1 MSQKQFLALPVMNS
15 NFAEVRAKNR
25 YYVDKTP
32 YLKQVFSEDEAVDD
46 KSLIDGTTVL
56 LLTRPRRFGKT
67 MLMNMFEFFL
77 NINYEKPGDTSIQD
91 LFFKG
96 TKILEDQKFCKK
108 YMGQF
113 PVIAIT
119 LKGVKGPNFKQAYF
133 KLAELIVEKAKEFKF
148 LENSPALDEDDKAT
162 YAKLASKDYLKRADD
177 EAQSY
182 ATSAMASLAS
192 MLYKHFN
199 KQVYILIDEY
209 DVPLAKA
216 QEHGYHKDMVTL
228 MSSFLDFLKDPQK
241 DPEKD
246 TSIISKVVITGCLK
260 VAKNS
265 IFTGVNNLY
274 VNTVADQETEYT
286 GIIGFTKDETQ
297 KILKDYELDD
307 FSQTVKNYYDGY
319 KFYDKE
325 MFCPWDVVNFIRK
338 NFNLKQTGN
347 TDDIKAGNYWDNSS
361 SDSALG
367 EYLGYLTDID
377 NQKMQDLVDGKS
389 ISFKLNDSMNYDTL
403 SEHNSDDFWSL
414 LLHTGY
420 LTLDWEKTD
429 EAELS
434 KDSKTNKNVVA
445 RIPNLEILGCFDKN
459 IKARFSNVVK
469 KDNLALNIANA
480 LLEGNADFVQT
491 KLGPLLRSFVSVR
504 DTATKAPHENYY
516 HVFLNGIFTN
526 CKDNLGE
533 YHSNYESGDGYAD
546 ITFNNLGGTK
556 ACVIEIKVCKEKE
569 SRAKKADEAIE
580 QILEKHY
587 ADAIFEDEN
596 ITSVNAVG
604 IAFSGKNC
612 AVACKVIDAKQS

>member
-1 MSQKQFLALPVMNS
+1 MRKKTFLALPVTGET
-15 NFAEVRAKNR
+15 FADVREKNR

-32 YLKQVFSEDEAVDD
+32 YLKQVFSDDEAVDE

-67 MLMNMFEFFL
+67 MLMNMFESFL
-77 NINYEKPGDTSIQD
+77 KINPKEPGNITKHLNYFKDTRIFD
-91 LFFKG
+91 DKN
-96 TKILEDQKFCKK
+96 FCDK

-228 MSSFLDFLKDPQK
+228 MSSFLSFLKDPQR

-265 IFTGVNNLY
+265 IFTGVNNLK
-274 VNTVADQETEYT
+274 VNTVTSKIDKYT
-286 GIIGFTKDETQ
+286 GMIGFTKDETQ

-325 MFCPWDVVNFIRK
+325 MFCPWDVINFISK
-338 NFNLKQTGN
+338 NFSLKQTGN
-347 TDDIKAGNYWDNSS
+347 TDDIKPGNYWDKSS

-367 EYLGYLTDID
+367 EYLGYLTDSD
-377 NQKMQDLVDGKS
+377 NQKMQNLVNGKS
-389 ISFKLNDSMNYDTL
+389 ISFQLNDSMNYDTL
-403 SEHNSDDFWSL
+403 SEHKSDDFWSL

-420 LTLDWEKTD
+420 LTVDWEQTQK
-429 EAELS
+429 EELAKENN
-434 KDSKTNKNVVA
+434 KDIFV
-445 RIPNLEILGCFDKN
+445 RIPNLEILECFENN
-459 IKARFSNVVK
+459 ILDRFGKILS

-480 LLEGNADFVQT
+480 LLEGKVDYVQD

-516 HVFLNGIFTN
+516 HGFLNGIFTN

-533 YHSNYESGDGYAD
+533 YHSNYESGDGYPD

-569 SRAKKADEAIE
+569 SRAKKANEAIE

-596 ITSVNAVG
+596 ITSVNAIG

-612 AVACKVIDAKQS
+612 ALASKWLKAKQ

>member
-1 MSQKQFLALPVMNS
+1 MSKKTFLALPVTDS
-15 NFAEVRAKNR
+15 CFAEIRAKNR

-32 YLKQVFSEDEAVDD
+32 YLKAVFSDDEAVDE

-67 MLMNMFEFFL
+67 MLMNMFESFL
-77 NINYEKPGDTSIQD
+77 KINPKEPGNITKHLNYFKDTRI
-91 LFFKG
+91 F
-96 TKILEDQKFCKK
+96 EDKNFCDK

-182 ATSAMASLAS
+182 ATSSMASLAS

-265 IFTGVNNLY
+265 IFTGVNNLK
-274 VNTVADQETEYT
+274 VNTVTTENENLT
-286 GIIGFTKDETQ
+286 GIIGFTKEET
-297 KILKDYELDD
+297 LKTLQDYEMGD
-307 FSQTVKNYYDGY
+307 FAQVVKDNYDGY

-325 MFCPWDVVNFIRK
+325 MFCPWDVINFIDENFTK
-338 NFNLKQTGN
+338 NQKGQK
-347 TDDIKAGNYWDNSS
+347 DKVKAGNYWAGSS
-361 SDSALG
+361 SNTSLY
-367 EYLGYLTDID
+367 EYLGFLTDSD
-377 NQKMQDLVDGKS
+377 NQKMQNLVDGNS
-389 ISFKLNDSMNYDTL
+389 ISFILNESMNYDCL
-403 SEHNSDDFWSL
+403 SEHDTNDFWSL

-429 EAELS
+429 DNELT
-434 KDSKTNKNVVA
+434 KDNFSNKEVFV
-445 RIPNLEILGCFDKN
+445 RIPNLEIKKCFENDIQK
-459 IKARFSNVVK
+459 RFSSEFVK
-469 KDNLALNIANA
+469 LNLHNKLVDALSC
-480 LLEGNADFVQT
+480 GNQKETYDIFFDMLQ
-491 KLGPLLRSFVSVR
+491 KYVSIR
-504 DTATKAPHENYY
+504 DTATKAPLENYY
-516 HVFLNGIFTN
+516 HGFLNGIFT
-526 CKDNLGE
+526 CCENLITD
-533 YHSNYESGDGYAD
+533 YHSNYESGNGYPD
-546 ITFNNLGGTK
+546 ITFKAERNTK
-556 ACVIEIKVCKEKE
+556 AVIIEIKATSNEENMDELATNALSQIEDKNYALPFFKQSKITEIFAYGLVFCKKDCLVVCKKL
-569 SRAKKADEAIE
+569 K
-580 QILEKHY
+580 
-587 ADAIFEDEN
+587 
-596 ITSVNAVG
+596 
-604 IAFSGKNC
+604 
-612 AVACKVIDAKQS
+612 

>member
-1 MSQKQFLALPVMNS
+1 MSKKHFLALPVTGDT
-15 NFAEVRAKNR
+15 FAEVREKNR

-32 YLKQVFSEDEAVDD
+32 YLKTVFSEDEAVDD
-46 KSLIDGTTVL
+46 KSLINGTTVL

-67 MLMNMFEFFL
+67 LLMNMFESFL
-77 NINYEKPGDTSIQD
+77 KISANEPGNITKHLNY
-91 LFFKG
+91 FKD
-96 TKILEDQKFCKK
+96 TKILEDKKFCKK

-113 PVIAIT
+113 PVISIS
-119 LKGVKGPNFKQAYF
+119 LKDVKGKNFKAAYL
-133 KLAELIVEKAKEFKF
+133 KLAEVVSAKANEFSFLRDSPNLNDKEKAKFD
-148 LENSPALDEDDKAT
+148 LLYDEM
-162 YAKLASKDYLKRADD
+162 YLKRADE

-182 ATSAMASLAS
+182 ATSAMSSLAS

-228 MSSFLDFLKDPQK
+228 MSSFLGFLKDPQK

-246 TSIISKVVITGCLK
+246 TSIISKVILTGCLK

-265 IFTGVNNLY
+265 IFTGVNNLK
-274 VNTVADQETEYT
+274 VNTVTSENENLT
-286 GIIGFTKDETQ
+286 GIIGFTKEET
-297 KILKDYELDD
+297 LKTLQDYEMGD
-307 FSQTVKNYYDGY
+307 FKDVVKNNYDGY

-325 MFCPWDVVNFIRK
+325 MFCPWDVLNFIDD

-347 TDDIKAGNYWDNSS
+347 TDDIKPGNYWDKSS

-367 EYLGYLTDID
+367 EYLGYLTDND
-377 NQKMQDLVDGKS
+377 NQKMQSLVDGKS
-389 ISFKLNDSMNYDTL
+389 ISFQLNDSMNYDTL
-403 SEHNSDDFWSL
+403 SEHKSDDFWSL

-420 LTLDWEKTD
+420 LTVDWVQTQKE
-429 EAELS
+429 ELAKENN
-434 KDSKTNKNVVA
+434 KDIFV
-445 RIPNLEILGCFDKN
+445 RIPNLEILDCFENN
-459 IKARFSNVVK
+459 ILDRFGKILS

-480 LLEGNADFVQT
+480 LLEGKVDYVQD

-516 HVFLNGIFTN
+516 HGFLNGIFTN

-569 SRAKKADEAIE
+569 SRAKKANEAIE
-580 QILEKHY
+580 QILEKRY

-596 ITSVNAVG
+596 ITSVNAIG

-612 AVACKVIDAKQS
+612 AVSVKKLK

>member
-1 MSQKQFLALPVMNS
+1 MSKKHFLALPVTGDT
-15 NFAEVRAKNR
+15 FAEVREKNR

-32 YLKQVFSEDEAVDD
+32 YLKQVFSEDEAVDEN
-46 KSLIDGTTVL
+46 SLIDGTTVL

-67 MLMNMFEFFL
+67 MLMNMFESFL

-91 LFFKG
+91 KFFKG

-113 PVIAIT
+113 SVISIT
-119 LKGVKGPNFKQAYF
+119 LKDVLGDSYEDAYLQ
-133 KLAELIVEKAKEFKF
+133 LAGIVVDKVNEYGF
-148 LENSPALDEDDKAT
+148 LKDSPALNDDDKDT
-162 YAKLASKDYLKRADD
+162 FSKLSNKDFLIKSS
-177 EAQSY
+177 AQTRY
-182 ATSAMASLAS
+182 YITKAIASLS
-192 MLYKHFN
+192 LMLYKHFN

-216 QEHGYHKDMVTL
+216 HAKGFHEKMVNL
-228 MSSFLDFLKDPQK
+228 MSSFLGFLKDPQK
-241 DPEKD
+241 DPLKK
-246 TSIISKVVITGCLK
+246 TSIISKVVLTGCLK

-307 FSQTVKNYYDGY
+307 FSQAVKNYYDGY

-325 MFCPWDVVNFIRK
+325 MFCPWDVISFIRK
-338 NFNLKQTGN
+338 NFNFKQTGN
-347 TDDIKAGNYWDNSS
+347 TDDIKPGNYWDKSS

-367 EYLGYLTDID
+367 EYLGYLTDND
-377 NQKMQDLVDGKS
+377 NQKMQNLVNGKS
-389 ISFKLNDSMNYDTL
+389 ISFQLNDSMNYDTL
-403 SEHNSDDFWSL
+403 SEHKSDDFWSL

-420 LTLDWEKTD
+420 LTVDWVQTQKE
-429 EAELS
+429 ELAKENN
-434 KDSKTNKNVVA
+434 KDIFV
-445 RIPNLEILGCFDKN
+445 RIPNLEILECFENN
-459 IKARFSNVVK
+459 ILDRFGKILS

-480 LLEGNADFVQT
+480 LLEGKVDYVQD

-516 HVFLNGIFTN
+516 HGFLNGIFTN

-533 YHSNYESGDGYAD
+533 YHSNYESGDGYPD
-546 ITFNNLGGTK
+546 ILFK
-556 ACVIEIKVCKEKE
+556 DIDCRKVAIIEIKSASVGSDLVTLSETALSQIEEKNYSE
-569 SRAKKADEAIE
+569 PFMSNRMI
-580 QILEKHY
+580 QSIY
-587 ADAIFEDEN
+587 AY
-596 ITSVNAVG
+596 G

-612 AVACKVIDAKQS
+612 FISVKKLK

>member
-1 MSQKQFLALPVMNS
+1 MSNKQFLALPVTGDT
-15 NFAEVRAKNR
+15 FAEVREKNR

-32 YLKQVFSEDEAVDD
+32 YLKQVFSEDEAVDEN
-46 KSLIDGTTVL
+46 SLIDGTTVL

-67 MLMNMFEFFL
+67 MLMNMFESFL

-91 LFFKG
+91 KFFKG

-113 PVIAIT
+113 PVISIT
-119 LKGVKGPNFKQAYF
+119 LKDVLGDSYEDAYF
-133 KLAELIVEKAKEFKF
+133 QLAGIVADKVNEYGF
-148 LENSPALDEDDKAT
+148 LKDSPALNDDDKDT
-162 YAKLASKDYLKRADD
+162 FSKLSNKDFLIKSS
-177 EAQSY
+177 AQTKY
-182 ATSAMASLAS
+182 YITKAIASLS
-192 MLYKHFN
+192 LMLYKHFN

-216 QEHGYHKDMVTL
+216 HAKGFHEKMVNL
-228 MSSFLDFLKDPQK
+228 MSSFLGFLKDPQK
-241 DPEKD
+241 DPLKK
-246 TSIISKVVITGCLK
+246 TSIISKVVLTGCLK

-307 FSQTVKNYYDGY
+307 FSQAVKNYYDGY

-325 MFCPWDVVNFIRK
+325 MFCPWDVISFIRK
-338 NFNLKQTGN
+338 NFNFKQTGN
-347 TDDIKAGNYWDNSS
+347 TDDIKPGNYWDKSS

-367 EYLGYLTDID
+367 EYLGYLTDND
-377 NQKMQDLVDGKS
+377 NQKMQNLVNGKS
-389 ISFKLNDSMNYDTL
+389 ISFQLNDSMNYDTL
-403 SEHNSDDFWSL
+403 SEHKSDDFWSL

-420 LTLDWEKTD
+420 LTVDWVQTQKE
-429 EAELS
+429 ELAKENN
-434 KDSKTNKNVVA
+434 KDIFV
-445 RIPNLEILGCFDKN
+445 RIPNLEILECFENN
-459 IKARFSNVVK
+459 ILDRFGKILS

-480 LLEGNADFVQT
+480 LLEGKVDYVQD

-516 HVFLNGIFTN
+516 HGFLNGIFTN

-569 SRAKKADEAIE
+569 SRAKKANEAIE

-587 ADAIFEDEN
+587 ADTIFEDEN
-596 ITSVNAVG
+596 ITCVNAVG

-612 AVACKVIDAKQS
+612 AVSVKKLK

>member
-1 MSQKQFLALPVMNS
+1 MSNKQFLALPVTGDT
-15 NFAEVRAKNR
+15 FAEVREKNR

-32 YLKQVFSEDEAVDD
+32 YLKQVFSEDEAVGEN
-46 KSLIDGTTVL
+46 SLIDGTTVL

-67 MLMNMFEFFL
+67 MLMNMFESFL

-91 LFFKG
+91 KFFKG
-96 TKILEDQKFCKK
+96 TKILEDKKFCKK

-113 PVIAIT
+113 PVISIT
-119 LKGVKGPNFKQAYF
+119 LKDVLGDDFESAYL
-133 KLAELIVEKAKEFKF
+133 KLAEVVSAKANEFSFLKESPYLNEMEKAKFN
-148 LENSPALDEDDKAT
+148 LLCDEI
-162 YAKLASKDYLKRADD
+162 YLKKADKQ
-177 EAQSY
+177 AISY
-182 ATSAMASLAS
+182 VTSAIKSLS
-192 MLYKHFN
+192 LMLYKHFN

-228 MSSFLDFLKDPQK
+228 MSSFLGFLKDPQR

-274 VNTVADQETEYT
+274 VNTVADQETKYT
-286 GIIGFTKDETQ
+286 GMIGFTKDETQ

-325 MFCPWDVVNFIRK
+325 MFCPWDVINFISK
-338 NFNLKQTGN
+338 NFSLKQTGN
-347 TDDIKAGNYWDNSS
+347 TDDIKPGNYWDKSS

-367 EYLGYLTDID
+367 EYLGYLTDSD
-377 NQKMQDLVDGKS
+377 NQKMQDLVDRKS
-389 ISFKLNDSMNYDTL
+389 IGFKLNESMNYDTL
-403 SEHNSDDFWSL
+403 SEHKSDDFWSL

-420 LTLDWEKTD
+420 LTVDWEQTKK
-429 EAELS
+429 EELAKENN
-434 KDSKTNKNVVA
+434 KDIFV
-445 RIPNLEILGCFDKN
+445 RIPNLEILECFENN
-459 IKARFSNVVK
+459 ILDRFGKILS

-480 LLEGNADFVQT
+480 LLEGKVDYVQD

-516 HVFLNGIFTN
+516 HGFLNGIFTN

-533 YHSNYESGDGYAD
+533 YHSNYESGDGYPD
-546 ITFNNLGGTK
+546 ILFK
-556 ACVIEIKVCKEKE
+556 DIDCRKVAIIEIKSASVGSDLVTLSETALSQIEEKNYSE
-569 SRAKKADEAIE
+569 PFMSNRMI
-580 QILEKHY
+580 QSI
-587 ADAIFEDEN
+587 
-596 ITSVNAVG
+596 NAYG

-612 AVACKVIDAKQS
+612 FISVKKLK

>member
-1 MSQKQFLALPVMNS
+1 MRKKTFLALPVTGET
-15 NFAEVRAKNR
+15 FADVREKNR

-32 YLKQVFSEDEAVDD
+32 YLKQVFSDDEAVDE

-67 MLMNMFEFFL
+67 MLMNMFESFL
-77 NINYEKPGDTSIQD
+77 KINPKEPGNITKHLNYFKDTRIFD
-91 LFFKG
+91 DKN
-96 TKILEDQKFCKK
+96 FCDK

-246 TSIISKVVITGCLK
+246 TAIISKVVITGCLK

-297 KILKDYELDD
+297 KILKDYEFDV

-347 TDDIKAGNYWDNSS
+347 TDDIKPGNYWDNSS

-367 EYLGYLTDID
+367 EYLGYLTDSD
-377 NQKMQDLVDGKS
+377 NQKMQDLVDRKS
-389 ISFKLNDSMNYDTL
+389 IGFKLNESMNYDTL
-403 SEHNSDDFWSL
+403 SEHKSDDFWSL

-420 LTLDWEKTD
+420 LTVDWEQTKK
-429 EAELS
+429 EGLAKENN
-434 KDSKTNKNVVA
+434 KDIFVK
-445 RIPNLEILGCFDKN
+445 IPNLEILECFENN
-459 IKARFSNVVK
+459 ILDRFGKILS

-480 LLEGNADFVQT
+480 LLEGKVDYVQD

-516 HVFLNGIFTN
+516 HGFLNGIFTN
-526 CKDNLGE
+526 CKDSLGE

-569 SRAKKADEAIE
+569 SRAKKANEAIE

-596 ITSVNAVG
+596 ITSVNAIG

-612 AVACKVIDAKQS
+612 ALASKWLKAKQ

>member
-1 MSQKQFLALPVMNS
+1 MSNKQFLALPVTGDT
-15 NFAEVRAKNR
+15 FAEVREKNR

-67 MLMNMFEFFL
+67 MLMNMFESFL

-91 LFFKG
+91 KFFKG

-113 PVIAIT
+113 PVISIT
-119 LKGVKGPNFKQAYF
+119 LKDVLGYDFESAYL
-133 KLAELIVEKAKEFKF
+133 KLAEVVSAKANEFSFLKESPYLNEMEKAKFN
-148 LENSPALDEDDKAT
+148 LLCDEI
-162 YAKLASKDYLKRADD
+162 YLKKADKQ
-177 EAQSY
+177 AISY
-182 ATSAMASLAS
+182 VTSAIKSLS
-192 MLYKHFN
+192 LMLYKHFN

-216 QEHGYHKDMVTL
+216 HAKGFHEKMVNL
-228 MSSFLDFLKDPQK
+228 MSSFLGFLKDPQK
-241 DPEKD
+241 DPLKK
-246 TSIISKVVITGCLK
+246 TSIISKVVLTGCLK

-274 VNTVADQETEYT
+274 VNTVADQETKYT
-286 GIIGFTKDETQ
+286 GMIGFTKDETQ

-325 MFCPWDVVNFIRK
+325 MFCPWDVINFISK
-338 NFNLKQTGN
+338 NFSLKQTGN
-347 TDDIKAGNYWDNSS
+347 TDDIKPGNYWDKSS

-367 EYLGYLTDID
+367 EYLGYLTDSD
-377 NQKMQDLVDGKS
+377 NQKMQDLVDRKS
-389 ISFKLNDSMNYDTL
+389 IGFKLNESMNYDTL
-403 SEHNSDDFWSL
+403 SEHKSDDFWSL

-420 LTLDWEKTD
+420 LTVDWVQTQKE
-429 EAELS
+429 ELAKENN
-434 KDSKTNKNVVA
+434 KDIFV
-445 RIPNLEILGCFDKN
+445 RIPNLEILECFENN
-459 IKARFSNVVK
+459 ILDRFGKILS

-480 LLEGNADFVQT
+480 LLEGKVDYVQD

-516 HVFLNGIFTN
+516 HGFLNGIFTN

-533 YHSNYESGDGYAD
+533 YHSNYESGDGYPD
-546 ITFNNLGGTK
+546 ILFK
-556 ACVIEIKVCKEKE
+556 DIDCRKVAIIEIKSASVGSDLVTLSETALSQIEEKNYSE
-569 SRAKKADEAIE
+569 PFMSNRMI
-580 QILEKHY
+580 QSI
-587 ADAIFEDEN
+587 DAY
-596 ITSVNAVG
+596 G
-604 IAFSGKNC
+604 IAFAGKNC
-612 AVACKVIDAKQS
+612 AVSVKKLK